1 MPKVSVYNLE
11 GQAVGEIELSDAVF
25 GAPVNEALLHQ
36 AVVMYLNNQRQG
48 TASTKT
54 RAEVRGGGRKPWR
67 QKGTGRARHG
77 SIRSPIWVGG
87 GVTFGPKPR
96 EFPPVFAEKSPSGRH
111 AFSIVRQ
118 SAGRQRHR
126 RRRCRVGRAEDEGNG
141 RGARP
146 AVAERKPLIVLADRD
161 RNVELST
168 RNLPGAGTTQ
178 AADMNV
184 YQVLAHDKLVLTK
197 DAVPSWRRRWAD
209 ASARCVEATAHYRE
223 GYRYDGARQ
232 ILLRGRPQRQQD
244 QIKQAVEEIFNVKVT
259 KVNTMRQIGKIRRQG
274 PDARPHTGN

>member
-1 MPKVSVYNLE
+1 MPKVTVYNLE

-36 AVVMYLNNQRQG
+36 AVVTYLNNQRRG

-87 GVTFGPKPR
+87 GTTFGPKPR
-96 EFPPVFAEKSPSGRH
+96 NF
-111 AFSIVRQ
+111 RQ
-118 SAGRQRHR
+118 SLPKKARRAALRSALSAKVRDGGVIVLDDLKLSEPKTKVMAGVLQRLL
-126 RRRCRVGRAEDEGNG
+126 
-141 RGARP
+141 
-146 AVAERKPLIVLADRD
+146 AERKPLIVLAERD

-178 AADMNV
+178 AVDMNV
-184 YQVLAHDKLVLTK
+184 YQVLAHDKLVLTR
-197 DAVPSWRRRWAD
+197 DAVAKLE
-209 ASARCVEATAHYRE
+209 EAL
-223 GYRYDGARQ
+223 G
-232 ILLRGRPQRQQD
+232 
-244 QIKQAVEEIFNVKVT
+244 
-259 KVNTMRQIGKIRRQG
+259 
-274 PDARPHTGN
+274 